1 MSRESAA
8 FPSKR
13 SAAQGTPVPPLG
25 PGSASCTSVRRDR
38 VPSWRTCRLEE
49 VRHRGTRLSFLRLL
63 LTLLHAS
70 KEMLTTLAGQAVA
83 VGDNTL
89 ATGTVTSADL
99 GAVTKASG
107 LMAEAGQPLAE
118 HRPDDE
124 GRIRAALLSSRRE
137 LRLE

>member
-1 MSRESAA
+1 MH
-8 FPSKR
+8 
-13 SAAQGTPVPPLG
+13 LW
-25 PGSASCTSVRRDR
+25 DR